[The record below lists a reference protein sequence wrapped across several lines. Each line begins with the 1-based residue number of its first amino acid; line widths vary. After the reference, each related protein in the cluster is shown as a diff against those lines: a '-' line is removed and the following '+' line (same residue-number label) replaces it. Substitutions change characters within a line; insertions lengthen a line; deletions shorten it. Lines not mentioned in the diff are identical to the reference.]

1 MSMGVSIEKES
12 IVLHQKFGGNVVQDI
27 MIIWI
32 FLKNH

>member
-27 MIIWI
+27 MIT
-32 FLKNH
+32 